1 MLYFSTCC
9 PKFPLSGTVS
19 QLLLLVSSIPFSYPL
34 LTGRHSSSSFL
45 PNALL
50 QQSLTHSFIYSYTI
64 KCLLSLTHSTLPLCS
79 LPPPVPCMSNCVQG
93 LSAACLTCDKD
104 WGDKYCCSVE
114 LGTHCSDPV
123 ECKNKCTRH
132 TLKTRRK

>member
-1 MLYFSTCC
+1 MLYLSTCC
-9 PKFPLSGTVS
+9 PHFPLSGTVS
-19 QLLLLVSSIPFSYPL
+19 ELLLLVKSFPFSDPP

-45 PNALL
+45 PNTLL
-50 QQSLTHSFIYSYTI
+50 QQPLPHSFIYSYSI
-64 KCLLSLTHSTLPLCS
+64 KCIFSLTRSTLSFSS
-79 LPPPVPCMSNCVQG
+79 LSPPVVCMSNRVQG

-123 ECKNKCTRH
+123 ECKNKCTH
-132 TLKTRRK
+132 